1 MVDLSFAT
9 SALTKLPPSLSQSS
23 LSYSSPKPLS
33 SVPSL
38 AELRKHAEAIS
49 SSVSD
54 NLSQERAIRE
64 NKTVTKDQHKNG
76 TSMSTAWL
84 SWSWSSYLPSG
95 RNTSTGDQ
103 NYPQP
108 RSATPPPKYT
118 PHQQPTKTIRTAAAT
133 TSRKSN
139 TRTSSTMS
147 GAGGAGLVVQ
157 PPGHTYLSPNHRSL
171 HSSVRVRKMEGSSS
185 GAYADPDSKHSYSL
199 QQPEIGDMGHR
210 NPYSNDHSRM
220 RPCHQHPPHYRQS
233 QQQQDARAVDGQGE
247 QETTGWVDC
256 SGRRI
261 DPMVMKQSG

>member
-9 SALTKLPPSLSQSS
+9 SALTKLPPSLSQSL

-33 SVPSL
+33 NVPSL

-103 NYPQP
+103 NDPQP

-139 TRTSSTMS
+139 TSTSSTMS

-185 GAYADPDSKHSYSL
+185 GAYADPDSKHSYTMTIPGCDPVTNTLHITDSHNSSRTREL
-199 QQPEIGDMGHR
+199 SMARDDM
-210 NPYSNDHSRM
+210 
-220 RPCHQHPPHYRQS
+220 
-233 QQQQDARAVDGQGE
+233 QGLTLTC
-247 QETTGWVDC
+247 QLW
-256 SGRRI
+256 
-261 DPMVMKQSG
+261 